1 MQMLEHENDY
11 YQVLPQKSQ
20 PAQKLKI
27 LHQRPEERQTRRALN
42 PDSLNPNTCPT
53 GTAHVVEGDE
63 VPQGEVEGDGL
74 PPVNA
79 GAFLDTI
86 GFYCCLFGPNAN
98 SSAHASAS
106 SS

>member
-1 MQMLEHENDY
+1 MQIRDADARARKRL
-11 YQVLPQKSQ
+11 LPGATAEIS
-20 PAQKLKI
+20 
-27 LHQRPEERQTRRALN
+27 EERQTRRALN